1 MKTILMWL
9 LGIVIFCIICLTVGF
24 IGCLC
29 KGTMGF
35 RNGSLVALDPNGQ
48 IIEPLP
54 WNEGWCNSTNKPTEE
69 EIVAID
75 QKYQEGRSE
84 KAANYCFMALGAFI
98 LGWITGKAQ
107 FHTVGILFLFG
118 GLIYDYKMVTTAL
131 FLWYFIVPALVIGAI
146 IGLFK
151 RN

>member
-1 MKTILMWL
+1 MSLEEIASAVVGLIFIVL
-9 LGIVIFCIICLTVGF
+9 ISGIVICLGAAVYFHFTETPVTPPAAATVEEVQE
-24 IGCLC
+24 I
-29 KGTMGF
+29 
-35 RNGSLVALDPNGQ
+35 P
-48 IIEPLP
+48 
-54 WNEGWCNSTNKPTEE
+54 PTEE
-69 EIVAID
+69 EIKEMHE
-75 QKYQEGRSE
+75 KYQEGRSE

-118 GLIYDYKMVTTAL
+118 GLIYDYKILATAL
-131 FLWYFIVPALVIGAI
+131 FLWYFIVPALVIGGI